1 MTNPNLE
8 QFSYQEPIQPRAART
23 FALILKTSLA
33 IIERE
38 SIDAL
43 NTNKVAKESGI
54 NISTLYRYFPNKD
67 SIIYTLYKQWFD
79 RVATITNRHR
89 LSLSPGM
96 NQRKMYASIV
106 EDILN
111 IDGFSP
117 KAAVALEQAI
127 KVRAE
132 LAPYDKYITELSL
145 EFYAGVLVE
154 LGADASETEIIIAA
168 SFMLMSVWGAIA
180 LAADSSRDDYSM
192 ICDYA
197 ASQMLS
203 ASKKV
208 RRKS

>member
-154 LGADASETEIIIAA
+154 LGADASEAEIIIAA

-180 LAADSSRDDYSM
+180 LAADSSRD
-192 ICDYA
+192 
-197 ASQMLS
+197 
-203 ASKKV
+203 
-208 RRKS
+208 